1 MDKFTFNPR
10 IKMLWEMLNASGC
23 DMEGSIAPVPRASL
37 WSNDQGESKEGFYL
51 LRSTRED
58 FTEKELRS
66 IERIA
71 DALGFSFRGYTDFE
85 IEDERYRMPSLTFDL

>member
-23 DMEGSIAPVPRASL
+23 DMEGSIAPVPRASF

-58 FTEKELRS
+58 FTKKELSS
-66 IERIA
+66 IKRIA
-71 DALGFSFRGYTDFE
+71 DALGFSFRGSTDFE
-85 IEDERYRMPSLTFDL
+85 IEDDRYRLPSLTFEL

>member
-23 DMEGSIAPVPRASL
+23 DMEGSIAPVPRASF

-58 FTEKELRS
+58 FTKKELSS
-66 IERIA
+66 IKRIA
-71 DALGFSFRGYTDFE
+71 DALGFSFRGSTDFE
-85 IEDERYRMPSLTFDL
+85 IEDDRCRLPSLTFEL

>member
-10 IKMLWEMLNASGC
+10 IKMLWEMLNASGY
-23 DMEGSIAPVPRASL
+23 DMEGTIAPVPRASF

-58 FTEKELRS
+58 FTKKELS
-66 IERIA
+66 TIKRIA
-71 DALGFSFRGYTDFE
+71 NGLGFRLRGYTDFE
-85 IEDERYRMPSLTFDL
+85 IEENRWRLPSLTFDL

>member
-23 DMEGSIAPVPRASL
+23 DMEGSIAPVPRASF

-58 FTEKELRS
+58 FTEKELSS
-66 IERIA
+66 IKRIA
-71 DALGFSFRGYTDFE
+71 DALGFSFRGSTDFE
-85 IEDERYRMPSLTFDL
+85 IEDDRYRLPSLTFEL